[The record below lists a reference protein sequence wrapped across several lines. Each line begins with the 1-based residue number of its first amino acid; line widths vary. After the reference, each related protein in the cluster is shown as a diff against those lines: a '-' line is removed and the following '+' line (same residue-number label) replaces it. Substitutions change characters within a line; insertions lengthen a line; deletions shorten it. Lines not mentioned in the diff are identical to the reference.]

1 MEDGDA
7 LVQASR
13 REPGRGD
20 LASVPAAPLAQHLR
34 CRGHGDRAAHR
45 RGRDDSSA
53 ILAGRGAIYVVS
65 RRGRTWWRNLES
77 NPEVWVQLRG
87 QRVAGEATIVD
98 LPVARMDGALES
110 GALASAAR
118 RSDAVIVRIRVG
130 AAR

>member
-1 MEDGDA
+1 MRWFMRHVVNPAVGA
-7 LVQASR
+7 LLRSPLHGLLSNSVVVVTVTGRRTGAAVTTPVQYS
-13 REPGRGD
+13 PGR
-20 LASVPAAPLAQHLR
+20 S
-34 CRGHGDRAAHR
+34 
-45 RGRDDSSA
+45 
-53 ILAGRGAIYVVS
+53 AIYVVS

-98 LPVARMDGALES
+98 LPAARMDGALVS

-118 RSDAVIVRIRVG
+118 RPDAVIVRIRAG